1 MQPVDEMCHSCISF
15 EVLSALGDQ
24 ADSLI
29 NTYVSAYLSAWS
41 LVGVPH
47 SDPCS
52 ELMEMMD

>member
-1 MQPVDEMCHSCISF
+1 MRCVILALSF
-15 EVLSALGDQ
+15 EVLSTLQGHQ
-24 ADSLI
+24 ADSFI
-29 NTYVSAYLSAWS
+29 NMYACAYLSAWS